1 MKAYYIIYKGDIET
15 VFRQNNITEYMILNT
30 LLAVLYVPDDFEEE
44 TLDNYTEIAWWG
56 EALPMSSLINITNN
70 LQNGEDITTATG
82 TDYIYKNPYIN
93 LSGKDILVAIIDSGV
108 DYLHPDLINGNG
120 NSKIVSLWDQESTK
134 GSPPQGYIFGSEF
147 TNEQLNQAIAN
158 NDRTLSTDDIGTG
171 TMVAGIIAGR
181 GNKEELY
188 KGVAI
193 DSELVVVKL
202 RTYGDTYISG
212 KLNYLNT
219 DFLAAIKY
227 VLEVAQK
234 NNKPLIINMTI
245 GTMSDATTETSV
257 IDTFYS
263 LSNSGIVIVNGA
275 GNEGNTDIHY
285 SGRFESLDETNDI
298 IIQVGEE
305 KNLDLVL
312 CTNGPDKISAQMIS
326 PSGQAGY
333 KIDYSPEEPIYTGK
347 FIIENTSFR
356 VRYLYPWIASG
367 KQRLE
372 IRLRDVKP
380 GIWTLRLTPEFIV
393 GGEYDVYLPNR
404 NLISQNTRFLNPD
417 SIATITMYSAGRDYI
432 TIGAYN
438 DKTDSM
444 WIGSSNGPIRGV
456 GIKPDIV
463 APGVDIIST
472 FKNNDYNTGT
482 GTGISSSVVSG
493 VLALIMEYLLQ
504 QESAPKLILFP
515 QVLKTYLMLGA
526 DKKEIYTYPNISQG
540 YGILDLK
547 NTIEAISNNL

>member
-1 MKAYYIIYKGDIET
+1 MKSYYIIYKGDIET

-333 KIDYSPEEPIYTGK
+333 KID
-347 FIIENTSFR
+347 
-356 VRYLYPWIASG
+356 
-367 KQRLE
+367 
-372 IRLRDVKP
+372 
-380 GIWTLRLTPEFIV
+380 
-393 GGEYDVYLPNR
+393 
-404 NLISQNTRFLNPD
+404 
-417 SIATITMYSAGRDYI
+417 
-432 TIGAYN
+432 
-438 DKTDSM
+438 
-444 WIGSSNGPIRGV
+444 
-456 GIKPDIV
+456 
-463 APGVDIIST
+463 
-472 FKNNDYNTGT
+472 
-482 GTGISSSVVSG
+482 
-493 VLALIMEYLLQ
+493 
-504 QESAPKLILFP
+504 
-515 QVLKTYLMLGA
+515 
-526 DKKEIYTYPNISQG
+526 
-540 YGILDLK
+540 
-547 NTIEAISNNL
+547 

>member
-1 MKAYYIIYKGDIET
+1 MKSYYIIYKGDIET

-202 RTYGDTYISG
+202 RS
-212 KLNYLNT
+212 
-219 DFLAAIKY
+219 
-227 VLEVAQK
+227 
-234 NNKPLIINMTI
+234 
-245 GTMSDATTETSV
+245 
-257 IDTFYS
+257 
-263 LSNSGIVIVNGA
+263 
-275 GNEGNTDIHY
+275 
-285 SGRFESLDETNDI
+285 
-298 IIQVGEE
+298 
-305 KNLDLVL
+305 
-312 CTNGPDKISAQMIS
+312 
-326 PSGQAGY
+326 
-333 KIDYSPEEPIYTGK
+333 YTG
-347 FIIENTSFR
+347 
-356 VRYLYPWIASG
+356 
-367 KQRLE
+367 
-372 IRLRDVKP
+372 
-380 GIWTLRLTPEFIV
+380 
-393 GGEYDVYLPNR
+393 
-404 NLISQNTRFLNPD
+404 
-417 SIATITMYSAGRDYI
+417 
-432 TIGAYN
+432 
-438 DKTDSM
+438 
-444 WIGSSNGPIRGV
+444 
-456 GIKPDIV
+456 
-463 APGVDIIST
+463 
-472 FKNNDYNTGT
+472 
-482 GTGISSSVVSG
+482 
-493 VLALIMEYLLQ
+493 
-504 QESAPKLILFP
+504 
-515 QVLKTYLMLGA
+515 
-526 DKKEIYTYPNISQG
+526 
-540 YGILDLK
+540 
-547 NTIEAISNNL
+547 